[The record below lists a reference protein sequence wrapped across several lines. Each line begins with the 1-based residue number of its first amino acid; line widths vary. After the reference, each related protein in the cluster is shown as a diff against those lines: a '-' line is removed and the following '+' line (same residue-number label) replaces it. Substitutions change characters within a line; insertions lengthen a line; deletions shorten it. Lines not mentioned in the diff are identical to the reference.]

1 MGALVQEEKKVR
13 RGKKIAAE
21 ILSCEKHT
29 SLFRNGVSP
38 PETLSPLESGRLGF
52 LFFRLYTELWMQTL
66 RSTSN
71 TFHTFVKALL
81 MKEIALHSIIYDTA
95 LEIGSARESSVSVV
109 CWDCL

>member
-1 MGALVQEEKKVR
+1 
-13 RGKKIAAE
+13 
-21 ILSCEKHT
+21 
-29 SLFRNGVSP
+29 
-38 PETLSPLESGRLGF
+38 
-52 LFFRLYTELWMQTL
+52 MQTL

-81 MKEIALHSIIYDTA
+81 MKEIALHSIIYETI